1 MKSNHPII
9 TTALALICAG
19 SSFSATAQS
28 AFPSQ
33 QAEIMRNNLTL
44 HAQHGVCEAA
54 HAENMSGLNLPN
66 PEVSF
71 GYMWGQPSDV
81 PHKINVEASQTF
93 DFATLSGAKKR
104 VARAN
109 NAVAEAEYAGSR
121 QALALSVENALI
133 NYLYQCQLCIELTNQ
148 LSQLKGLMEYA
159 VKAID
164 KGSITQLDY
173 NNIEL
178 EMLAKESELSQA
190 GQGLETARLQLR
202 AMNGGKELS
211 PLPTAW
217 PEAALPLSFDQWLA
231 SAQSTNAE
239 LQALQAG
246 VALTAEEITLR
257 KRENLPEFTVGY
269 ANELIKGDNHHGI
282 TLGVSVPLWGNSGRV
297 KAAKAREAAARINL
311 MTAAEQYAVTKR
323 TEYEQAQILAKTADR
338 YASLY
343 KHIQDKNK
351 AVLKKAFD
359 SGTINVF
366 EFITEQNNFFDYSL
380 KHIEAIRE
388 YQLARAALYA
398 PTF

>member
-1 MKSNHPII
+1 MTGVQTCALPI
-9 TTALALICAG
+9 C
-19 SSFSATAQS
+19 
-28 AFPSQ
+28 
-33 QAEIMRNNLTL
+33 
-44 HAQHGVCEAA
+44 
-54 HAENMSGLNLPN
+54 
-66 PEVSF
+66 
-71 GYMWGQPSDV
+71 
-81 PHKINVEASQTF
+81 
-93 DFATLSGAKKR
+93 
-104 VARAN
+104 
-109 NAVAEAEYAGSR
+109 SR

-133 NYLYQCQLCIELTNQ
+133 NYVYQYQLCIELTNQ
-148 LSQLKGLMEYA
+148 LAQLKGLMEYA